1 MGYIF
6 LENWVIGTQGDLRGL
21 VAHLELDA
29 SIASKIPQV

>member
-1 MGYIF
+1 MEYIF
-6 LENWVIGTQGDLRGL
+6 LENWVIGTQGGLRDL